1 MQTLRGLELGGAPGP
16 ARGRRRPAEAA
27 ATLRNDMTKRCAVTG
42 PLAVAADL
50 LDPTVPRPVKPGQ
63 RPPVR
68 CRVDDKRLI
77 AITAILRD
85 IGCLPY
91 FVGPDLSLEELE
103 QIASVHPPGAF
114 GS

>member
-1 MQTLRGLELGGAPGP
+1 
-16 ARGRRRPAEAA
+16 
-27 ATLRNDMTKRCAVTG
+27 
-42 PLAVAADL
+42 VA
-50 LDPTVPRPVKPGQ
+50 
-63 RPPVR
+63 VR
-68 CRVDDKRLI
+68 CHDDDERLI

-103 QIASVHPPGAF
+103 QIASVVFNF